1 MDNNI
6 AIQVKN
12 VSKKFKVPTKG
23 QKLTLQE
30 RFLNPFQKTHYR
42 EFYALKDLSF
52 EVKKGEF
59 FSVIGPNGAGKS
71 TLLKIVSGIYLP
83 DNGEVKVNG
92 DLVPFL
98 ELGVGFNPDLSAKEN
113 VYLNGTILGLTKS
126 ELDEYIDEI
135 FDFAELRDFADMS
148 IKNFSSG
155 MAVRLAFSIA
165 IRVKSDILV
174 LDEVLAVGDAE
185 FQKKCYEY
193 FDRIKGTK
201 SILYVSH
208 ALDSVERYSDR
219 VLWLKEDKS
228 YEIGEPKQ
236 IVDRYKGLP
245 SS

>member
-12 VSKKFKVPTKG
+12 VSKKFKVPVKG
-23 QKLTLQE
+23 NKNTLQE
-30 RFLNPFQKTHYR
+30 RFLNPFQKTEHR
-42 EFYALKDLSF
+42 EFNALKNLSF

-59 FSVIGPNGAGKS
+59 FSVIGPNGSGKS
-71 TLLKIVSGIYLP
+71 TLLKIVSGIYVA
-83 DNGEVKVNG
+83 DEGEVEVNG

-98 ELGVGFNPDLSAKEN
+98 ELGVGFNPDLSAREN
-113 VYLNGTILGLTKS
+113 VYLNGTILGLTKK
-126 ELDEYIDEI
+126 ELDEYIDGI

-174 LDEVLAVGDAE
+174 LDEVLAVGDAD
-185 FQKKCYEY
+185 FQRKCYAY
-193 FDRIKGTK
+193 FDKIKGKK

-208 ALDSVERYSDR
+208 ALDSVEKYSDR

-228 YEIGEPKQ
+228 YEIGEPEK
-236 IVDRYKGLP
+236 VVSAYKNAE
-245 SS
+245 